1 MKLLLPTLFLGLLS
15 FQSYSQCTPDP
26 SETQPGIHPTQA
38 EGIAPAT
45 VGIPY
50 SQTLTVII
58 PSDTTID
65 VFGTPTVV
73 PITSAEVTNVTGLP
87 TGFSYA
93 CNVTGC
99 VFPGGSTNCAVIT
112 GTATPGQE
120 GSYPLSIYVT
130 YTAGFITQDDVVTG
144 YTLQVNPVSVEEMN
158 SIVTL
163 STSPNP
169 FSYNAA
175 IDFYAPSTGEMTI
188 TLYNLLGKAVR
199 SERIFVSQGVNNYV
213 VKGSSLPSGAYLI
226 EFSNGKVKTTQRLIK
241 D

>member
-15 FQSYSQCTPDP
+15 FHSYSQCTPDP

-38 EGIAPAT
+38 EGLSPAT

-87 TGFSYA
+87 TGFTYA
-93 CNVTGC
+93 CNVSSC
-99 VFPGGSTNCAVIT
+99 VFPGGSTNCAVLT
-112 GTATPGQE
+112 GTATAGQE

-130 YTAGFITQDDVVTG
+130 YTAGFITQDDIVTG
-144 YTLQVNPVSVEEMN
+144 YTLVVNPVSVEEMN
-158 SIVTL
+158 NVVAL
-163 STSPNP
+163 NVSPNP
-169 FSYNAA
+169 FTTNASV
-175 IDFYAPSTGEMTI
+175 DFYAPSNGAMI
-188 TLYNLLGKAVR
+188 VKVYNLLGKIIHEEKIIAN
-199 SERIFVSQGVNNYV
+199 QGVNNYV
-213 VKGSSLPSGAYLI
+213 FKGSNLNPGAYLI
-226 EFSNGKVKTTQRLIK
+226 EISNGKTKTTSRLIK